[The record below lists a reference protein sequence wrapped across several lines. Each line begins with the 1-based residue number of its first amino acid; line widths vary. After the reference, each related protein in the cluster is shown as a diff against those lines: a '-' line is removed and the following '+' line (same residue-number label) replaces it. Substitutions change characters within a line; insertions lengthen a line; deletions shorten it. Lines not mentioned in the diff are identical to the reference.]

1 MNRKRIVILLALV
14 LVCLCASGALA
25 GGAWWRWLGRP
36 QPSPAS
42 QELFSG
48 VSYTREV
55 RNSPR
60 PLVIHTLLVDLRDP
74 GVRLLVTPGDPAAE
88 RSLRARTTSA
98 FLEEFDLQAA
108 VNGDGFEP
116 WVSNSIFRYY
126 PHVGDPIDPI
136 GLAASQG
143 TQYAQGNGAEPTL
156 FISRNNRARFNE
168 PIGGIYNAISGQL
181 MLLAGGNLLPEVSAA
196 PGANDPQP
204 RTAVGLDKN
213 SRRLIIVVVDGR
225 QPGYSE
231 GATLVELAELLS
243 AKGAFYAMNLDGGGS
258 TTMAVEGKNGK
269 SRVLNSPID
278 QHIPGRERAVGNHL
292 GIYASTGE

>member
-1 MNRKRIVILLALV
+1 MCERGAGGWRLVALARQTAALPRQPRIVFRRLLH
-14 LVCLCASGALA
+14 G
-25 GGAWWRWLGRP
+25 
-36 QPSPAS
+36 
-42 QELFSG
+42 
-48 VSYTREV
+48 EV

-143 TQYAQGNGAEPTL
+143 IQYAQGNGAEPTL
-156 FISRNNRARFNE
+156 FILRNNRAR
-168 PIGGIYNAISGQL
+168 L
-181 MLLAGGNLLPEVSAA
+181 
-196 PGANDPQP
+196 
-204 RTAVGLDKN
+204 
-213 SRRLIIVVVDGR
+213 
-225 QPGYSE
+225 
-231 GATLVELAELLS
+231 
-243 AKGAFYAMNLDGGGS
+243 
-258 TTMAVEGKNGK
+258 
-269 SRVLNSPID
+269 
-278 QHIPGRERAVGNHL
+278 
-292 GIYASTGE
+292 